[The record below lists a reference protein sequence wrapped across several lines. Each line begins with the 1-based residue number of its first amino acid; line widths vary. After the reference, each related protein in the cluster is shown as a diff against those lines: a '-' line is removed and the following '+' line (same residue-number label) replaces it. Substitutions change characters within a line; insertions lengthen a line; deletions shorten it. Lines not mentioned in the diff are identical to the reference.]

1 MLELIF
7 VILLIMFVSRLFIV
21 GIRASWGIIKI
32 LCSTVIFPIIMI
44 GMAFAGLIYFALPLL
59 VIILIALFVIS
70 LVRT

>member
-7 VILLIMFVSRLFIV
+7 AILLIMFVSRLFII
-21 GIRASWGIIKI
+21 GIRTSWGIIKI

-44 GMAFAGLIYFALPLL
+44 GMVIAGLIYFALPLL
-59 VIILIALFVIS
+59 VIVFIALFVIS

>member
-7 VILLIMFVSRLFIV
+7 TILLIMFVSKLFIIS
-21 GIRASWGIIKI
+21 IRASWGIVKI

-44 GMAFAGLIYFALPLL
+44 GMALAGLIYFALPLL
-59 VIILIALFVIS
+59 IVVFLALFVIS